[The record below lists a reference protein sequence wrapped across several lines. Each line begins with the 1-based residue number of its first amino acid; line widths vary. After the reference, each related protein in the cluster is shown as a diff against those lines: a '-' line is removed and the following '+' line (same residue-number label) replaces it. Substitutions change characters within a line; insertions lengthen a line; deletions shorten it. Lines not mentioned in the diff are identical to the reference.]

1 MFSRQVCARMCAWV
15 LRISAGLLAA
25 SFAPQAVAED
35 GGDFGVALASGDTSI
50 GVRYR
55 YEFVDQEGI
64 DEDAN
69 ASTARLRFNY
79 RTGDWLGWSAFG
91 EFDHVFH
98 VGLRDFNSG
107 AGTSPGRTQY
117 PVVADPSGS
126 DLNQL
131 YVEYSNSDDW
141 RLRLGRQR
149 ILLDN
154 QRFVGGVGWRQNE
167 QTYDGLTYSFNAT
180 PSTSFSYSYVSRVRR
195 IFGDGVPAGKDD
207 VNHHLFNARVEI
219 NDSWTVVPYIY
230 YLDYEDMARAS
241 NSSATTGVRATG
253 SVGTREGRVALTA
266 EIATQSDVANNPV
279 SYDAF
284 YWHVDAAWALSDELT
299 IGLGY
304 ESLGADGGTGQ
315 SFRTPLATLHAFQGW
330 ADRFLI
336 PQPGGVDD
344 LQFRA
349 VWKVGDWSV
358 TGVYHDFAAETG
370 GGDYGSE
377 IDLSASRK
385 LGERYG
391 LLIKAAFFS
400 GDAPGFPDTTKLWLQ
415 LTAAY

>member
-1 MFSRQVCARMCAWV
+1 MFRGPGCARLREWM
-15 LRISAGLLAA
+15 LRISAGLLAV
-25 SFAPQAVAED
+25 SIVPQAVAED
-35 GGDFGVALASGDTSI
+35 GDDFGAALASGDASI

-55 YEFVDQEGI
+55 YEFVDQDGI
-64 DEDAN
+64 DDDAN

-79 RTGDWLGWSAFG
+79 RTGDWRGWSAFG

-107 AGTSPGRTQY
+107 AGTSPGRGQY

-131 YVEYSNSDDW
+131 YVDYSNSDDW
-141 RLRLGRQR
+141 RLRIGRQR

-167 QTYDGLTYSFNAT
+167 QTYDGLTYSFKAT
-180 PSTSFSYSYVSRVRR
+180 PSTSFSYSYVSWVRR
-195 IFGDGVPAGKDD
+195 IFGDDVPAGKDD
-207 VNHHLFNARVEI
+207 VDHHLFNARVEI
-219 NDSWTVVPYIY
+219 NDNWTVAPYIY
-230 YLDYEDMARAS
+230 YLDYEDPARAS
-241 NSSATTGVRATG
+241 NSTATTGVRATG
-253 SVGTREGRVALTA
+253 SLDTREGNVAITA
-266 EIATQSDVANNPV
+266 EFATQSDVANNPV
-279 SYDAF
+279 SYDAL
-284 YWHVDAAWALSDELT
+284 YWHVAAAWTLSEDLT

-330 ADRFLI
+330 ADRLLAT
-336 PQPGGVDD
+336 PPGGVDD
-344 LQFRA
+344 LMFRA
-349 VWKVGDWSV
+349 VWKIDDWSV
-358 TGVYHDFAAETG
+358 TGIYHDFSAETG

-400 GDAPGFPDTTKLWLQ
+400 GDAPGFPDTTKFWLQ
-415 LTAAY
+415 VTAAY